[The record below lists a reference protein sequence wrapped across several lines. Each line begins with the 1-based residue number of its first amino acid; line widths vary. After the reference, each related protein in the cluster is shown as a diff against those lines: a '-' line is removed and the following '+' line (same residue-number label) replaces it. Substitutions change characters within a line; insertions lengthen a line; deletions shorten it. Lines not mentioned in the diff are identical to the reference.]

1 LPYNFKYEP
10 KARLSRFVDTFSKQ
24 AVKDLHAKSKYRENK
39 AQLKTKYDEI
49 ISSMEKIGKAESSES
64 PVRLK

>member
-1 LPYNFKYEP
+1 M
-10 KARLSRFVDTFSKQ
+10 DTFSKQ
-24 AVKDLHAKSKYRENK
+24 AVKDLHANSKYRENK